1 MGVGCEPA
9 AAGSSFLI
17 VRAAVKFG
25 RTALALALV
34 AAAAAGCAP
43 SRTGASLDAIA
54 PPKQGVARVY
64 VLRDKAFAAIVDTGF
79 QAYLDEA
86 PMGDL
91 KTGTFVYRDVPA
103 GPHKLYFARPMEMF
117 RGSHQEFSATAGRTY
132 YFRLEYN
139 DKGKWITASSI
150 VAGAAGALVSSAVSA
165 AADERGLF
173 DFTPLDE
180 TAARAAMAEL
190 RLAE

>member
-9 AAGSSFLI
+9 AAGSSFLV

-25 RTALALALV
+25 RMALALALV
-34 AAAAAGCAP
+34 VAAAGCART
-43 SRTGASLDAIA
+43 RTGAPLD
-54 PPKQGVARVY
+54 
-64 VLRDKAFAAIVDTGF
+64 
-79 QAYLDEA
+79 
-86 PMGDL
+86 
-91 KTGTFVYRDVPA
+91 VYRDIPA
-103 GPHKLYFARPMEMF
+103 GPHKLYFSRPMEMF
-117 RGSHQEFSATAGRTY
+117 RGSHQEFAATAGRTY

-139 DKGKWITASSI
+139 DKGKWISASTI

-165 AADERGLF
+165 AADDRGLF
-173 DFTPLDE
+173 DFTALDE